1 MVEVPPLAAPQRG
14 SCASSRRAWRLCLGS
29 SALPGNGRPTGRPAI
44 ASGARA
50 SRLQSRRFPAL
61 LSIQALRA
69 LQALAGAKN
78 KEDAE
83 KLRAAIAAAAPHAV
97 ALPALAA
104 ELAAGQRTLDRLD
117 CEAPPG

>member
-1 MVEVPPLAAPQRG
+1 MAEEEQ
-14 SCASSRRAWRLCLGS
+14 
-29 SALPGNGRPTGRPAI
+29 
-44 ASGARA
+44 RA
-50 SRLQSRRFPAL
+50 SFL
-61 LSIQALRA
+61 ALRA
-69 LQALAGAKN
+69 LQALAGAKS

-117 CEAPPG
+117 CDAPPAAYCCPITQVSSDTSDLLVTLVSKYVSK